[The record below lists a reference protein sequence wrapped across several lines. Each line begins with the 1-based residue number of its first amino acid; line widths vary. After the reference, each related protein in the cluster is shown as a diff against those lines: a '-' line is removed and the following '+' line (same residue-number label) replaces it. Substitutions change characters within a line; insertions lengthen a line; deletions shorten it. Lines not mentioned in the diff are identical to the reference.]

1 MLIKKK
7 IKLIQSVK
15 FLLAVKRFI
24 IIFNEIR
31 MKKPLVKRTVIFI
44 TYLRVSLFIETQ
56 QQKAIDDVDFKIIR
70 DYESS

>member
-15 FLLAVKRFI
+15 FLLAIKRFI